1 MAIQL
6 TREVFENS
14 IGNVKNAFNEPI
26 VEAIG
31 TAYNAVQSLGDNNAL
46 VEQFIEQSKSLQTT
60 VNDFLENADEYI
72 KETQN
77 YCDLT
82 EYMNTKAS
90 IGEVTKRDVDVDI
103 DKADVDAIMV

>member
-1 MAIQL
+1 MSIQL

-14 IGNVKNAFNEPI
+14 IGNVKQAFNEPT
-26 VEAIG
+26 VEAISG
-31 TAYNAVQSLGDNNAL
+31 AYNAVINLGDNNAL
-46 VEQFIEQSKSLQTT
+46 VEQFIEQSKSLQNT
-60 VNDFLENADEYI
+60 VNGFLENADEFI

-82 EYMNTKAS
+82 DYMNTKAS
-90 IGEVTKRDVDVDI
+90 IGEVTNRDVDVDI